1 MSKYVLA
8 VSGGVDSVA
17 MLDMMSQGN
26 HSLIIA
32 HVDHGI
38 RGDDSTADARF
49 VAKLAEKYQ
58 LPFVTTELHLGA
70 NASEELARDKRYE
83 FLFSVAREHRAQV
96 ATAHHLDDVVETIAL
111 NISRGTGW
119 RGLAAMGR
127 VDIVRPLL
135 QLTKAQIYDYALARR
150 LEWVEDATNA
160 SDLYK
165 RNQVRH
171 KIAAILPISVS
182 KQVMNLRGAQ
192 MILRHDIDHEA
203 ERLNAQFSGS
213 RHFLMQISEREAL
226 EVLGSEIKQCAGIR
240 PMVPQLVG
248 ALGAIKTA
256 RTGKKFQVGSGI
268 TLEFSARKYSV
279 EVI

>member
-17 MLDMMSQGN
+17 MLDMMSQGS

-38 RGDDSTADARF
+38 RGDDSSADARF
-49 VAKLAEKYQ
+49 VAKLAEKYK
-58 LPFVTTELHLGA
+58 LPFVSTELHLGA
-70 NASEELARDKRYE
+70 DASEEVARDKRYE
-83 FLFSVAREHRAQV
+83 FLFSVAAEHRAHV
-96 ATAHHLDDVVETIAL
+96 ATAHHLDDIVETVAL
-111 NISRGTGW
+111 NIARGTGW

-127 VDIVRPLL
+127 ADIVRPLL

-160 SDLYK
+160 SNLYK
-165 RNQVRH
+165 RNQIRH
-171 KIAAILPISVS
+171 KIAANLPISARRE
-182 KQVMNLRGAQ
+182 VMNLRGAQ

-203 ERLNAQFSGS
+203 ERLNAKHSGS
-213 RHFLMQISEREAL
+213 RHFLVQVPEREAI
-226 EVLGSEIKQCAGIR
+226 EILGFEIKQRVGAR
-240 PMVPQLVG
+240 PMTSQLVG